1 MNPEIAI
8 DLTTETPDDGPVI
21 DKLHER
27 AFGPG
32 RFTRTAFRLRE
43 GVPPHP
49 DLSFVARIGSMIV
62 GSIRLTP
69 MHVGETSAL
78 LLGPL
83 TVEPA
88 FRSRGIGLTLM
99 KVPGTILWP
108 VSVAGGIGAMLG
120 VTALFGWL
128 RRSESGQTLGDG
140 AWFGVEGTL
149 VVPFDRATRL
159 GRVSAVVGGQVHEL
173 TATWN
178 EDEPLP
184 DLPVGAPVLIDRLDR
199 GIAVLTNLT

>member
-1 MNPEIAI
+1 MPEITI

-32 RFTRTAFRLRE
+32 RFARTAFRLRE

-49 DLSFVARIGSMIV
+49 ELSFVARIGSMIV

-69 MHVGETSAL
+69 IRIGETPAL

-99 KVPGTILWP
+99 QASLAQAAAIGHRLVILVGDEPYYSRVGFKRIASGRVALPGP
-108 VSVAGGIGAMLG
+108 VDPLRLLVKELAEGAFEGVAG
-120 VTALFGWL
+120 TA
-128 RRSESGQTLGDG
+128 R
-140 AWFGVEGTL
+140 
-149 VVPFDRATRL
+149 
-159 GRVSAVVGGQVHEL
+159 GG
-173 TATWN
+173 
-178 EDEPLP
+178 
-184 DLPVGAPVLIDRLDR
+184 
-199 GIAVLTNLT
+199 

>member
-1 MNPEIAI
+1 MTLFLFALVLGALLIG
-8 DLTTETPDDGPVI
+8 LV
-21 DKLHER
+21 
-27 AFGPG
+27 AFGVVDHDHDIDHTDG
-32 RFTRTAFRLRE
+32 LLSINLR
-43 GVPPHP
+43 GIAYGAVVFGG
-49 DLSFVARIGSMIV
+49 L
-62 GSIRLTP
+62 
-69 MHVGETSAL
+69 
-78 LLGPL
+78 
-83 TVEPA
+83 
-88 FRSRGIGLTLM
+88 GIGLTLM